1 MTPEE
6 AAQQEEKRKAF
17 RGWATGFYDN
27 LRRGG
32 GSLSVTRVQ
41 PIQPYGEQQA
51 REPEL
56 QGREPTGPST
66 QNIPPS
72 QNLEPAPTTTQQ
84 QPPMDRPS
92 SSSEPPVDEKTKS
105 RARAMMSRF
114 GYSGPAQEAESDAS
128 NSVAP
133 SGENREGALA
143 QAESNRRANDAFRR
157 YMSIFA
163 GRRS

>member
-17 RGWATGFYDN
+17 RGWASGFYDN

-32 GSLSVTRVQ
+32 GSLSVTRVR
-41 PIQPYGEQQA
+41 PITPYGEQQA

-72 QNLEPAPTTTQQ
+72 QNLEPAPATTQQ
-84 QPPMDRPS
+84 QPPMDRPQ
-92 SSSEPPVDEKTKS
+92 TTG
-105 RARAMMSRF
+105 RARAF
-114 GYSGPAQEAESDAS
+114 TNPAQSAESDAS
-128 NSVAP
+128 NSTAP
-133 SGENREGALA
+133 SGESQEGQAA
-143 QAESNRRANDAFRR
+143 QAKSNRQANDAFRR

>member
-41 PIQPYGEQQA
+41 PITPYGEQQA

-72 QNLEPAPTTTQQ
+72 QNLEPAPATTQQ
-84 QPPMDRPS
+84 QPPMERPA
-92 SSSEPPVDEKTKS
+92 TTN
-105 RARAMMSRF
+105 
-114 GYSGPAQEAESDAS
+114 PAQSAQPDAS
-128 NSVAP
+128 NSTAP
-133 SGENREGALA
+133 SGESQEGQAA
-143 QAESNRRANDAFRR
+143 QAKSNRQANDAFRR

>member
-41 PIQPYGEQQA
+41 PITPYGEQQA
-51 REPEL
+51 REPAL

-72 QNLEPAPTTTQQ
+72 QNLEPAPANPQP
-84 QPPMDRPS
+84 QPPMDRPQ
-92 SSSEPPVDEKTKS
+92 TTG
-105 RARAMMSRF
+105 RARAF
-114 GYSGPAQEAESDAS
+114 TNPAQSAESDAS
-128 NSVAP
+128 NSTAP
-133 SGENREGALA
+133 SGENQEGDAA
-143 QAESNRRANDAFRR
+143 QAKSNRQANDAFRR